1 MNFTS
6 FLDHEHHKKLLGSVD
21 ALLLMK
27 FGACARVLNGARNLD
42 QQYRKYASCTGAEIG
57 SLFQRRRWYCE
68 DARYRCSAFW
78 KPSSKTHEE
87 KKPKNGKE
95 DSNVL
100 LAQAGFIR
108 QAYSGIFHLL
118 PLGLRVQ
125 DKIERL
131 LDKHMHSL
139 QASKVSL
146 SSLSSQDL
154 WVKSGRLGAG
164 TDVFTFSDRKDA
176 KWLLSPT
183 HEEEITELV
192 GSLVQSYRDLPV
204 RLYQIS
210 RKYRDEPRPRQGL
223 LRGRE
228 FLMKDLYT
236 FDVDVPA
243 ALRTYD
249 GVRAA
254 YNKFFDE
261 LKIPYIV
268 ARATSGNMGGELSH
282 EYHLPSSKGEDSVL
296 SCSHCDHVK
305 NEELVTSGQVST
317 RLLES
322 CDFDIPSALEEIPK
336 LKEAVFITND
346 KESLVKAYCKH
357 RDAGASSAT
366 SENEINPYAVKA
378 AIPEVALGIENPS
391 EQFFSSNSTTGRILY
406 MFDDQITRSDAQ
418 AQLATA
424 RGHNSPPDA
433 PMFIVESPSGSM
445 RIPDLVKPQTGDR
458 CPACS
463 EGRIQ
468 VQKAI
473 EIGHTF
479 HLGTR
484 YSEVLNAKV
493 AVGPASKSQHE
504 VFMQMGCHGIGVSRL
519 MAATASALSDKVGL
533 NWPRVIA
540 PFEVIVIPHQVRDV
554 ESCVAVYDQMLQG
567 EAACN
572 DAIVD
577 DREKDWLSKLREAD
591 LIGYPVIVFLG
602 KAWKER
608 GEYEVQC
615 RRLKVKQTVSGV
627 ELSGFVRRLLE
638 QL

>member
-1 MNFTS
+1 MR
-6 FLDHEHHKKLLGSVD
+6 
-21 ALLLMK
+21 
-27 FGACARVLNGARNLD
+27 FGVCVRVLKGARNID
-42 QQYRKYASCTGAEIG
+42 QRYRKYTSRTDAGTSL
-57 SLFQRRRWYCE
+57 LFQPRRRYCE
-68 DARYRCSAFW
+68 DARHRCSVFW
-78 KPSSKTHEE
+78 KPSSRIPGE
-87 KKPKNGKE
+87 KKPKEKE
-95 DSNVL
+95 DSNIL
-100 LAQAGFIR
+100 LAQTGFVR

-125 DKIERL
+125 NKIERL
-131 LDKHMHSL
+131 LDKHMHGL

-164 TDVFTFSDRKDA
+164 ADVFKFSDRKEA

-192 GSLVQSYRDLPV
+192 GSLVQSYRDLPI

-261 LKIPYIV
+261 LKMPYIV
-268 ARATSGNMGGELSH
+268 AKADSGNMGGELSH
-282 EYHLPSSKGEDSVL
+282 EYHLPSSKGEDSIL
-296 SCSHCDHVK
+296 SCSHCDYVK
-305 NEELVTSGQVST
+305 NEELVASKPV
-317 RLLES
+317 RIRRLES
-322 CDFDIPSALEEIPK
+322 CDIDISIAAEEHPG

-346 KESLVKAYCKH
+346 KKNLVKAYCK
-357 RDAGASSAT
+357 RRSASAPSIS
-366 SENEINPYAVKA
+366 SENEINPYAIKA
-378 AIPEVALGIENPS
+378 AIPDVALGIENPS
-391 EQFFSSNSTTGRILY
+391 EQFFSSNSTGGSTIY
-406 MFDDQITRSDAQ
+406 IFDDQITWSDVQ
-418 AQLATA
+418 AQLATE
-424 RGHNSPPDA
+424 RGTNSQESA
-433 PMFIVESPSGSM
+433 PMFIVESTSGSKG
-445 RIPDLVKPQTGDR
+445 IPDLVKPRTGDQ

-463 EGRIQ
+463 EGRVR

-484 YSEVLNAKV
+484 YSAALDAKV
-493 AVGPASKSQHE
+493 AVGPGSKSQHE

-540 PFEVIVIPHQVRDV
+540 PFEVIVIPHQPSDV
-554 ESCVAVYDQMLQG
+554 EACVAVYDQLLQG
-567 EAACN
+567 EPACS

-577 DREKDWLSKLREAD
+577 DRETDWLSKLREAD

-615 RRLKVKQTVSGV
+615 RRLKVKRTVSGR
-627 ELSGFVRRLLE
+627 ELSTIVRSLLE